1 MNEIWVD
8 MEPYVFPLFS
18 CLPVELMFYV
28 LSLSYFSVCC
38 IDAVFIRVELD
49 HLDVMG
55 RVLATK
61 S

>member
-1 MNEIWVD
+1 M
-8 MEPYVFPLFS
+8 FFL
-18 CLPVELMFYV
+18 CLVVWPTLVELMFYV

-49 HLDVMG
+49 HFDVMG